1 MLDQIEKS
9 DLLFDKGNN
18 KQLNDVLT
26 IGENVLFDKS
36 KVRRNKT
43 AKKYIEKNNN
53 EKKNYKIGYVS
64 RKRKQPNIQFQTK
77 KLNLSNDNIINKD
90 VFHINNN
97 NQNKNTVNDNN
108 IKILNEKKPIFE
120 ISTNGHKKNE
130 NLVTNST
137 TVTKLKTPDNLQINN
152 NNSYNN
158 DSPLNNNSFSNNIDN
173 FNIYLSRSVTDSK
186 QLCNIYNTSSEMD
199 SDYL

>member
-1 MLDQIEKS
+1 MLDQTEKS

-26 IGENVLFDKS
+26 SGENILFDKS

-43 AKKYIEKNNN
+43 AKKYIEKNHN

-64 RKRKQPNIQFQTK
+64 RKKKQSNIQFQTK
-77 KLNLSNDNIINKD
+77 KLNISNDNIINKD

-130 NLVTNST
+130 NLLTNST
-137 TVTKLKTPDNLQINN
+137 TVTKLKTPDNLQMNN

-158 DSPLNNNSFSNNIDN
+158 DSPLNINFFSNNIDN

-186 QLCNIYNTSSEMD
+186 QLCNLYDTSSEMD

>member
-1 MLDQIEKS
+1 MLDQTDKS
-9 DLLFDKGNN
+9 DSLFDKGNN
-18 KQLNDVLT
+18 KQLNDVLS

-43 AKKYIEKNNN
+43 AKKYIEKSNN
-53 EKKNYKIGYVS
+53 EKKNCKIGYVS
-64 RKRKQPNIQFQTK
+64 RKRKQPNIHFQTK

-108 IKILNEKKPIFE
+108 NKIFKEKKPIFE

-130 NLVTNST
+130 NLLTNST

-158 DSPLNNNSFSNNIDN
+158 DSPLDNNYFSNNIDN
-173 FNIYLSRSVTDSK
+173 FNIYLSRSVTNSK
-186 QLCNIYNTSSEMD
+186 QLCNIYDTSSEMD